1 MPNMSYCRF
10 RNTSND
16 MDDCLESLR
25 DKETLSFEEK
35 HACKRMFAE
44 FFEFCHDEGII
55 EEDIVDVLERL
66 EEYLERI
73 EEE

>member
-1 MPNMSYCRF
+1 MSNMSYCRF

-25 DKETLSFEEK
+25 FEETLSSEEK
-35 HACKRMFAE
+35 HACKRMFTE
-44 FFEFCHDEGII
+44 FLVFCYDEGII
-55 EEDIVDVLERL
+55 EEDIDDVLERL
-66 EEYLERI
+66 EEYLEGI